1 MTTVTPG
8 NDAGRPASVVI
19 LQWLA
24 YFDGLLAI
32 VGGILFLT
40 LRNDDE
46 LTNDLTST
54 EITISGLIA
63 IAIGVLIVVV
73 ATAFG
78 RGSRMAWFLIAFVA
92 ALHLG
97 ESISWLFLHP
107 GHVATAAVS
116 LIVSG
121 AILYMAIAPDTR
133 DYVDRVRR

>member
-1 MTTVTPG
+1 MTTVTPR
-8 NDAGRPASVVI
+8 NDAGRPASVVV
-19 LQWLA
+19 LQWFA

-46 LTNDLTST
+46 LTNDLTSRQ
-54 EITISGLIA
+54 ITMSGLIA
-63 IAIGVLIVVV
+63 IAIGVLLIVV

-78 RGSRMAWFLIAFVA
+78 RGSRLAWFLIAIVA

-107 GHVATAAVS
+107 GHVATALVS
-116 LIVSG
+116 LVVSG
-121 AILYMAIAPDTR
+121 VILYMALAADTR
-133 DYVDRVRR
+133 DYVDRGGR

>member
-32 VGGILFLT
+32 VGGILFLV
-40 LRNDDE
+40 LRDDDE
-46 LTNDLTST
+46 LTNDLTSR
-54 EITISGLIA
+54 EITISALIA
-63 IAIGVLIVVV
+63 IAIGVLMVVV

-78 RGSRMAWFLIAFVA
+78 RGSRIAWFLIAVVA

-121 AILYMAIAPDTR
+121 VILYMALTTDTR
-133 DYVDRVRR
+133 DYIDRVRR